1 MFCATLL
8 TVFWAATV
16 LSITAALT
24 AWHISGAH
32 SLTRLSEDSWS
43 LYRGNGLKL
52 CQGRFRLNVRKNFF
66 SERVVRC
73 WNGLPREAVESP
85 SLEVFKKH
93 LDFVLRNMV

>member
-52 CQGRFRLNVRKNFF
+52 CQGRFRSGIRRNFLKRAV
-66 SERVVRC
+66 SY
-73 WNGLPREAVESP
+73 WNKQLWELVESLSP
-85 SLEVFKKH
+85 EAFKKH
-93 LDFVLRNMV
+93 GDVALRNMSE

>member
-1 MFCATLL
+1 MFCATLP

-32 SLTRLSEDSWS
+32 SLTRLSEDSWF
-43 LYRGNGLKL
+43 LYGGNGLKL
-52 CQGRFRLNVRKNFF
+52 CQGKFRLNVRKNFF